1 MLSILWAI
9 LRWLLAVAGLL
20 VVPGYLWLVW
30 KKPDLA
36 KTIAFRVLRLAGTLL
51 AVSFL
56 TFFLGTLLPGDPI
69 SVLLPPDS
77 PRDPATVAR
86 LTEEFRLDDNV
97 FLRYGS
103 WLADAVRGDLGFSF
117 ITDQPVSDTIK
128 QRLPVTAQLA
138 ILATLI
144 ALIVAIPTGVIGGY
158 REGRAIDKASSIGVQ
173 IGLSVPSFIV
183 GIFLIWF
190 FTLRWNPGGFFQST
204 GWNRIGDGFVDNL
217 RTSLLPALALS
228 LSPMAIYS
236 RLLRSDMIGSL
247 KEDFVLSAKAKG
259 LSNGYILGR
268 HALRPSSLSLITII
282 GIQIGI
288 LLGGTVV
295 IEFLFALPGLGGRLL
310 TAINQRDIILIQGI
324 TVFIATVYVLLNTIV
339 DFIYMFIDPRIRRG

>member
-1 MLSILWAI
+1 MGSIWASI
-9 LRWLLAVAGLL
+9 IRVLL
-20 VVPGYLWLVW
+20 VAAVLGYFWLVW

-36 KTIAFRVLRLAGTLL
+36 KTIAFRLLRLVGTLL

-69 SVLLPPDS
+69 NVLLPPDS

-86 LTEEFRLDDNV
+86 LTEEFRLDDP
-97 FLRYGS
+97 FIQRYAG
-103 WLADAVRGDLGFSF
+103 WLGDAVSGDLGFSF
-117 ITDQPVSDTIK
+117 ITDQPVWDTIK
-128 QRLPVTAQLA
+128 QRLPITAELA
-138 ILATLI
+138 ILATII
-144 ALIVAIPTGVIGGY
+144 ALAVAVPVGILGGY
-158 REGRAIDKASSIGVQ
+158 REGRPVDKVSSVGVQ

-183 GIFLIWF
+183 AIFLIWF

-204 GWNRIGDGFVDNL
+204 GWNRIGEGFVDNL
-217 RTSLLPALALS
+217 RTAMLPAIALS
-228 LSPMAIYS
+228 LSPMAIYT

-268 HALRPSSLSLITII
+268 HALRPSSLSLVTLI

-295 IEFLFALPGLGGRLL
+295 IEFIFALPGLGGRLL
-310 TAINQRDIILIQGI
+310 NAIYQRDIIMVQGI
-324 TVFIATVYVLLNTIV
+324 TVFIATVYVLLNTMV
-339 DFIYMFIDPRIRRG
+339 DFVYMFIDPRIRRS

>member
-1 MLSILWAI
+1 MLKVL
-9 LRWLLAVAGLL
+9 G
-20 VVPGYLWLVW
+20 
-30 KKPDLA
+30 
-36 KTIAFRVLRLAGTLL
+36 FRLLRLVGTLL

-56 TFFLGTLLPGDPI
+56 TFLLGTLLPGDPI
-69 SVLLPPDS
+69 NVLLPPDS

-97 FLRYGS
+97 FVRYGA
-103 WLADAVRGDLGFSF
+103 WLGDAVRGDLGFSF

-138 ILATLI
+138 VLATLM
-144 ALIVAIPTGVIGGY
+144 ALIVALPIGVLGGY
-158 REGRAIDKASSIGVQ
+158 REGKPVDKVTSIGVQ

-183 GIFLIWF
+183 GIFLIWL
-190 FTLRWNPGGFFQST
+190 FTLTWNPGGFFQST
-204 GWNRIGDGFVDNL
+204 GWNRIGDGVIDNL
-217 RTSLLPALALS
+217 RTSLLPAFALS
-228 LSPMAIYS
+228 LSPMAIYT

-310 TAINQRDIILIQGI
+310 NAINQRDIIMVQGI
-324 TVFIATVYVLLNTIV
+324 TVFIATVYVLLNTLV
-339 DFIYMFIDPRIRRG
+339 DFIYMFIDPRIRRS